1 MRIAI
6 DARYVRERPS
16 GIGAYVRALI
26 ERVPKFSPEHRFL
39 LWRDP
44 RAPQRLSSRPNV
56 AQCTV
61 STPANS
67 IGTLAWPTRLADM
80 RDVDVFHA
88 PFNLLG
94 RGIQCGTVTTI
105 HDLMW
110 LTAPHLCETPSP
122 LTPVFRRFYG
132 AGIRRALKHSSRI
145 IAISKATADAIRLVA
160 PEASPRVRVIHHGI
174 DARFTPGKADAAA
187 VTGRE
192 GDYFLVV
199 GQNSP
204 SKSHADILEAFAAA
218 DLPKTTS
225 LVLLQRLYQKGR
237 FGLSKRSALA
247 PLAERLGIA
256 DRVVWLSGIDNEA
269 VVTLLRGAQALVQFS
284 RYEGFGMPLL
294 EAAACGTPVI
304 ASDIAPLVEVSGGA
318 ALHVP
323 LLTAELARAMGRVG
337 QSTAFRQEL
346 SERGLQRARD
356 FSWDKCAESHLEC
369 YREAG

>member
-16 GIGAYVRALI
+16 GIGAYVGALV
-26 ERVPKFSPEHRFL
+26 ERVPTLAPEHRFL

-44 RAPQRLSSRPNV
+44 RAPARLSSRHNV

-61 STPANS
+61 GAAANS
-67 IGTLAWPTRLADM
+67 IGTLAWPNRLADM

-94 RGIQCGTVTTI
+94 RGIRSRTVTTI

-110 LTAPHLCETPSP
+110 LTAPHLCETPTP
-122 LTPVFRRFYG
+122 LTPLFRRFYSG
-132 AGIRRALKHSSRI
+132 GIRRALKHSDRI
-145 IAISKATADAIRLVA
+145 IAISRATADAIRLVA

-174 DARFTPGKADAAA
+174 DARFTPGEADPAS
-187 VTGRE
+187 VTGRN

-218 DLPKTTS
+218 DLPKSTS

-247 PLAERLGIA
+247 PLAARLGIA
-256 DRVVWLSGIDNEA
+256 DRVVWLSGIDNSD

-304 ASDIAPLVEVSGGA
+304 ASDIAPLVEVSAGA
-318 ALHVP
+318 AFHVP
-323 LLTAELARAMGRVG
+323 LVVEELAKAMGRVG
-337 QSTAFRQEL
+337 GSAAFRQEL

-356 FSWDKCAESHLEC
+356 FSWDRCAASHLEC